1 MWKTCIVITINAIF
15 TINFKCSFIPATL
28 SLASITIF
36 ANENKITR
44 AYTLSYSFYL
54 ILFGAFFCILSS
66 AVLIN
71 VYVYRKWKNEHR
83 MMKISRRDLRVA
95 QPVHRG
101 RTSDYGDDDEDDV
114 PSEKRQYSDD
124 DRSRYSEDMSKHSED
139 FSTKQSDI
147 WARPTVW
154 HEDAAL
160 CHCRGLHAVREY
172 VVSILTNI
180 STRLYG
186 IYLDQK
192 YLSITREVLERESV
206 YLCNKGHRFCV
217 LYQIGYSVSSAYPL
231 HKFAHSLSVYSN
243 NVSHISHVFNI

>member
-1 MWKTCIVITINAIF
+1 MWKTCILITINAIF
-15 TINFKCSFIPATL
+15 AINYKCSFIPATL

-83 MMKISRRDLRVA
+83 MLKISRRDLRVA

-154 HEDAAL
+154 HRRRCIASLQGSPCCERI
-160 CHCRGLHAVREY
+160 CRL
-172 VVSILTNI
+172 NI
-180 STRLYG
+180 
-186 IYLDQK
+186 DQYK
-192 YLSITREVLERESV
+192 YTVIWYISGPKIPHITREVLERESV
-206 YLCNKGHRFCV
+206 YLCNKGHRFLCIV
-217 LYQIGYSVSSAYPL
+217 SIWLHCIIGISWTQVCPFIL
-231 HKFAHSLSVYSN
+231 RVFKQCLSYIARV
-243 NVSHISHVFNI
+243 

>member
-1 MWKTCIVITINAIF
+1 MWKTCILITINAIF

-101 RTSDYGDDDEDDV
+101 RTSDYGDDDQDDV

-139 FSTKQSDI
+139 FSTKQSEI

-154 HEDAAL
+154 HRRRCIASLQGSPCCERI
-160 CHCRGLHAVREY
+160 CRLDIDQYHGYMVYIWTKNTSVLHGKYWKE
-172 VVSILTNI
+172 N
-180 STRLYG
+180 LYICVIKDTG
-186 IYLDQK
+186 
-192 YLSITREVLERESV
+192 S
-206 YLCNKGHRFCV
+206 CV
-217 LYQIGYSVSSAYPL
+217 LYQSGYTVSSAYRG
-231 HKFAHSLSVYSN
+231 HKFVHSLSVYSN
-243 NVSHISHVFNI
+243 NVSHLSHVFNI

>member
-1 MWKTCIVITINAIF
+1 MWKTCILITINAIF

-101 RTSDYGDDDEDDV
+101 RTSDYGDDDQDDV

-139 FSTKQSDI
+139 FSTKQSEI
-147 WARPTVW
+147 WARPSVTSK
-154 HEDAAL
+154 AL
-160 CHCRGLHAVREY
+160 HCVIAG
-172 VVSILTNI
+172 VSMLWENMSSRYWPI
-180 STRLYG
+180 SRLYG
-186 IYLDQK
+186 IYLDQN

-206 YLCNKGHRFCV
+206 YLCNKGHRFLCIV
-217 LYQIGYSVSSAYPL
+217 SIWLHCIIGISWTQVCPFTL
-231 HKFAHSLSVYSN
+231 RVFKQCLSFIARV
-243 NVSHISHVFNI
+243 

>member
-1 MWKTCIVITINAIF
+1 MWKTCILITINAIF

-66 AVLIN
+66 AILIN

-101 RTSDYGDDDEDDV
+101 RTSDYGDDDQDDV

-139 FSTKQSDI
+139 FSTKQSEI

-154 HEDAAL
+154 HRRRCIASLQGSPCCERI
-160 CHCRGLHAVREY
+160 CRLNIDQYKYTVIWYISGPKIPQY
-172 VVSILTNI
+172 YTGSIEKRICI
-180 STRLYG
+180 S
-186 IYLDQK
+186 
-192 YLSITREVLERESV
+192 V
-206 YLCNKGHRFCV
+206 
-217 LYQIGYSVSSAYPL
+217 
-231 HKFAHSLSVYSN
+231 
-243 NVSHISHVFNI
+243 

>member
-1 MWKTCIVITINAIF
+1 MWKTCILITINAIF

-101 RTSDYGDDDEDDV
+101 RTSDYGDDDQDDV

-139 FSTKQSDI
+139 FSTKQSEI

-154 HEDAAL
+154 HRRRCIA
-160 CHCRGLHAVREY
+160 
-172 VVSILTNI
+172 
-180 STRLYG
+180 
-186 IYLDQK
+186 
-192 YLSITREVLERESV
+192 
-206 YLCNKGHRFCV
+206 
-217 LYQIGYSVSSAYPL
+217 
-231 HKFAHSLSVYSN
+231 
-243 NVSHISHVFNI
+243 